1 MVHNEPRMKPRAG
14 PRILTPIVIAATKY
28 GDNVSREYANS
39 RRNIEI
45 PHDNATMN
53 QNNRS
58 ERSWYGPLGPEQRL
72 FRVARKQRLSRTLFC
87 SPSPPSPRLSPF
99 LRDIIETVEGGGI
112 RILTEIE
119 RAFSAGHIV
128 IDVRDTEGVD
138 RRLTHSNAQQG
149 DEKYRQDHRGYFAL
163 YPLLR
168 QRVAFA
174 LVHRVHLSR
183 GRDPAS
189 RTRKKKNR
197 RHRFEFFS
205 KTCIFSFFFIYIYKR
220 RDLTHLK
227 KKKKK
232 VRSIHRGGKEREI
245 RVARRNCNTI
255 SKEKRRGKCGEFKK
269 KNTRTNDNRQ
279 MWKKRDL
286 LRLPFERR
294 IFRSFLQFAEVGRNG
309 MGVVRV
315 TTLDPAEKHLVLMDQ
330 LFTEDEMGHRAG
342 ERAHREQD
350 HAPSDPLRPVTLAPV
365 IRKQERGTDLPD
377 LRR

>member
-189 RTRKKKNR
+189 RTRKKKKP
-197 RHRFEFFS
+197 S
-205 KTCIFSFFFIYIYKR
+205 S
-220 RDLTHLK
+220 
-227 KKKKK
+227 
-232 VRSIHRGGKEREI
+232 SI
-245 RVARRNCNTI
+245 
-255 SKEKRRGKCGEFKK
+255 
-269 KNTRTNDNRQ
+269 
-279 MWKKRDL
+279 
-286 LRLPFERR
+286 R
-294 IFRSFLQFAEVGRNG
+294 IFLKDLYFFLFFLYIFING
-309 MGVVRV
+309 
-315 TTLDPAEKHLVLMDQ
+315 E
-330 LFTEDEMGHRAG
+330 
-342 ERAHREQD
+342 
-350 HAPSDPLRPVTLAPV
+350 
-365 IRKQERGTDLPD
+365 I
-377 LRR
+377 